1 MHHIVAYP
9 PSDPLLFFSRPASWR
24 HQLQHDIR
32 YISFMARSTSFRGIP
47 SRVAAVAFLV
57 STLHWNDPNPGG
69 RLGGQN
75 SHNGWTTRNILKKYQ
90 TVVGQLSPIHET
102 TIIFCQLLS
111 PVVLRWPWKKSPV
124 SPTSWSYFFPH
135 DSVKVT
141 IWLWLTVR
149 HEKIHHF
156 WVPSGNG

>member
-1 MHHIVAYP
+1 MWELSKHRLCHENSMHHICFRLP
-9 PSDPLLFFSRPASWR
+9 TRCCFFPGQLHASWR

-90 TVVGQLSPIHET
+90 TVVGSTVAHSWNDHHILSTVVACCVAMAVKKIPGESYVLV
-102 TIIFCQLLS
+102 IFFS
-111 PVVLRWPWKKSPV
+111 PWFS
-124 SPTSWSYFFPH
+124 
-135 DSVKVT
+135 
-141 IWLWLTVR
+141 
-149 HEKIHHF
+149 
-156 WVPSGNG
+156 